1 MAGIVVQAIL
11 NCTIFGIRILH
22 YSDNYTEAPLILMIL
37 PTIRF
42 FLSDVLKDKNHLF
55 KAIKRIKNKEVI
67 MDNQYE
73 PHDIGKDNENEK
85 QVDHKETYG
94 IAKMLKVFIGIILL
108 YFILGMTHY
117 ALGGSAK
124 MAVQVLFMGSN
135 LAAIICVSLIG
146 MQVKV

>member
-1 MAGIVVQAIL
+1 
-11 NCTIFGIRILH
+11 
-22 YSDNYTEAPLILMIL
+22 
-37 PTIRF
+37 
-42 FLSDVLKDKNHLF
+42 
-55 KAIKRIKNKEVI
+55 